1 MHILIGTIPGRWHL
15 NILKTAVLNSPVL
28 RLADSSKPCRGITDA
43 IEFAIAGVL
52 LQQDSGDWH
61 PVAYASRKLSQAEK
75 HYTASERETLLA
87 VVVALTTWRIYLFQH
102 FDIYTDNM
110 AVTYLRTKRHFSK
123 REARWIEFL
132 VDYHFTINHKPG
144 KDNVA
149 DPLSRRRDLNALDS
163 HQDQGPHLTA
173 IEYAVELNAEVS
185 ETVSKAYAVDK
196 EFSRNIDK
204 LKLSDVENLH
214 AKYFFIQTYRDA
226 PFPARQT
233 PREHQIAA

>member
-1 MHILIGTIPGRWHL
+1 MNSILQSYLRDFVVVFLDDILIFSKSLSSSEHMKHVAT
-15 NILKTAVLNSPVL
+15 VLETMKANQVYRKP
-28 RLADSSKPCRGITDA
+28 SKC
-43 IEFAIAGVL
+43 EFAQQEVLFLGHRITGMSISPDMNKIAAVE
-52 LQQDSGDWH
+52 DW
-61 PVAYASRKLSQAEK
+61 PVPSSVKE
-75 HYTASERETLLA
+75 
-87 VVVALTTWRIYLFQH
+87 H

-185 ETVSKAYAVDK
+185 ETLLVFRADAA
-196 EFSRNIDK
+196 
-204 LKLSDVENLH
+204 DVFALVLGVVLE
-214 AKYFFIQTYRDA
+214 ITDA
-226 PFPARQT
+226 
-233 PREHQIAA
+233 